1 MRDSPDEYRV
11 GRGQPPRDTR
21 WKKGQSGN
29 PRRRRTKIPEGT
41 VVTIDRL
48 LVAPVPITMD
58 GEAKTV
64 TALEA
69 IMCQLVLKGISGNGR
84 ARRTLLK
91 YVEFATLN
99 SKKLLKLAF
108 VESDYTRAFAENLG
122 GDNNG

>member
-1 MRDSPDEYRV
+1 MNDSSDEYRV
-11 GRGQPPRDTR
+11 GRGQPPRETR

-29 PRRRRTKIPEGT
+29 PRRRRTKTPEGT
-41 VVTIDRL
+41 VATIDRL

-69 IMCQLVLKGISGNGR
+69 IMCQLVLKGLSGNGR

-91 YVEFATLN
+91 YVEFASLN

-108 VESDYTRAFAENLG
+108 VESDYTRAFARGSSGANDG
-122 GDNNG
+122 

>member
-1 MRDSPDEYRV
+1 MSDSPDEYHV
-11 GRGQPPRDTR
+11 GRGQPPRETR

-29 PRRRRTKIPEGT
+29 SRRRRTKTPEGT
-41 VVTIDRL
+41 ISTIDRL

-58 GEAKTV
+58 GESKTV

-69 IMCQLVLKGISGNGR
+69 IMCQLVLKRISGNGR

-108 VESDYTRAFAENLG
+108 VESDYTRAFARSSS
-122 GDNNG
+122 GDNDG